1 MIEQLGAKHYRID
14 LILRKPTQSS
24 RTHMPLSQTQTFH
37 PAGSVR
43 NLRGKNG
50 FLIRLPRLACAKRVG
65 CAEGTTL
72 LVLTHKD
79 G

>member
-1 MIEQLGAKHYRID
+1 
-14 LILRKPTQSS
+14 
-24 RTHMPLSQTQTFH
+24 MPLSQTQTFH